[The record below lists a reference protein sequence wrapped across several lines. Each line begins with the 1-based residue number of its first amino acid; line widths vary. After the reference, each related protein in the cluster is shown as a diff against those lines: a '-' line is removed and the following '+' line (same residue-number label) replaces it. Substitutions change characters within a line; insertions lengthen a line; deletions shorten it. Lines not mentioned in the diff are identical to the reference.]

1 MSKLTWYFKDVIADY
16 DAFKSVLA
24 NIPFTWNQADD
35 FIIEHTFAIL
45 YRRFSCVNIRYFT
58 KEAFLDEFMN
68 VYFNEIYRYIRR
80 YKLIQDIY
88 AISNDDIVK
97 MTTSIN
103 NFANNP
109 NDAPS
114 DVLDPLE
121 YISSQNYSVVK
132 NNNLEA
138 YVRALELLPSKYD
151 KEFLDEFEYLFQQIY
166 GQDVVIYLDEEEEE

>member
-1 MSKLTWYFKDVIADY
+1 MSKITFYFKDIIPDY
-16 DAFKSVLA
+16 TTFKSILA
-24 NIPFTWNQADD
+24 EIPFTWNIADD

-45 YRRFSCVNIRYFT
+45 YRRFSTINIRYFV
-58 KEAFLDEFMN
+58 KEAFLDEFKV
-68 VYFNEIYRYIRR
+68 VYFNEINRYVRR
-80 YKLIQDIY
+80 YKLIQDIH

-109 NDAPS
+109 NDVPS

-121 YISSQNYSVVK
+121 YISSQNYSVIK

-151 KEFLDEFEYLFQQIY
+151 KEFLDEFNYLFQQIY
-166 GQDVVIYLDEEEEE
+166 GQEVIYYNDEEDD